1 MLHRFLLLALVSVT
15 LLAGPEARAQ
25 EDPYRLT
32 LFSTPDRTVA
42 AVGET
47 ITVTVE
53 GLAAPETDEAL
64 EALVYAFTRLAF
76 PAGTVRD
83 FAVVRAE
90 DPTAR
95 RRAGTRI
102 IELSRRFEVQPRHAG
117 VLTIPS
123 LPVALD
129 GARFATRPQDIRV
142 YDDDPALADARR
154 AVVPLVAESRR
165 HGSSRGTNLRRIG
178 SGFFIAEDALV
189 TAYHVVLGADRVR
202 LQLPDGRR
210 VTTGRVWAIDP
221 VRDVAVLHVD
231 PEPVRRAGILPLTL
245 AERFDADLLRDDEGD
260 RVTFTAGWPGG
271 VQQHTMGW
279 QHPSL
284 RFGPAD
290 VLRVT
295 ANAVRPGDSGGPLL
309 DAEGHV
315 LGVVASGRSTQD
327 ARDVLREDLCL
338 ATDPR
343 RALAN
348 RLAEPAPRSL
358 RHVLQEVA
366 REAPNATVLQAAS
379 LLNARVRA
387 EEVEQHLGVITD
399 AAQAAPDD
407 VALQFLAGSVLQA
420 YGEDE
425 RAALAYQAALA
436 ESAEYFPALYAL
448 GHVYYERGEL
458 EDAERLFEQT
468 RSFSP
473 YARLGALGLAR
484 VYTAQLRYEHAAEA
498 LVEVLDRDPHYAPAL
513 YLLGYGLLARGR
525 VDEAE
530 ALAVRLDRTAP
541 AWADV
546 LRLHL
551 SEELLRPT
559 ALAALPRIRP
569 FTDQP

>member
-1 MLHRFLLLALVSVT
+1 MLHRLLLLALVSVP
-15 LLAGPEARAQ
+15 LLAGPKAQTQ
-25 EDPYRLT
+25 EDPYRLV

-53 GLAAPETDEAL
+53 GLAVPETDEA
-64 EALVYAFTRLAF
+64 ALTLLHAFNRIAF
-76 PAGTVRD
+76 PPGTERD
-83 FAVVRAE
+83 FAVVHAE
-90 DPTAR
+90 DPAAR

-102 IELSRRFEVQPRHAG
+102 LELSRRFEVQPRHAG
-117 VLTIPS
+117 VLMVPP
-123 LPVALD
+123 LPVQLE
-129 GARFATRPQDIRV
+129 GAVVATRPQEVRV
-142 YDDDPALADARR
+142 YENDPSLTAARS
-154 AVVPLVAESRR
+154 AVVPLVAESR
-165 HGSSRGTNLRRIG
+165 GASRTTTLRRIG

-221 VRDVAVLHVD
+221 ARDVVVLHVN
-231 PEPVRRAGILPLTL
+231 PAPVRRAGITPLTL
-245 AERFDADLLRDDEGD
+245 TERFDADLLHEDEAD
-260 RVTFTAGWPGG
+260 RITFTAGWPGG
-271 VQQHTMGW
+271 IQQPTTGW

-309 DAEGHV
+309 NAQGRV
-315 LGVVASGRSTQD
+315 LGVVASGRSTQNE
-327 ARDVLREDLCL
+327 RDVLREDLCL

-343 RALAN
+343 RALAD
-348 RLAEPAPRSL
+348 RLAQPSPRSL
-358 RHVLQEVA
+358 RHALQEA
-366 REAPNATVLQAAS
+366 AQEAPNATVLRAAS
-379 LLNARVRA
+379 LLNARMRA
-387 EEVEQHLGVITD
+387 EEVEQHLKVLTD
-399 AAQAAPDD
+399 AVGAAPDD

-420 YGEDE
+420 YGEADQ
-425 RAALAYQAALA
+425 AALAYQAALA
-436 ESAEYFPALYAL
+436 EASDYFPALYAL
-448 GHVYYERGEL
+448 GHVYYQRGEL
-458 EDAERLFEQT
+458 GEAERLFEQT
-468 RSFSP
+468 RSFAP

-484 VYTAQLRYEHAAEA
+484 VFTAQLRYEQAAEV
-498 LVEVLDRDPHYAPAL
+498 LIEVLDRDPHYAPAL

-525 VDEAE
+525 VEEAE

-551 SEELLRPT
+551 REDLLRPT
-559 ALAALPRIRP
+559 VLAALPRIRP
-569 FTDQP
+569 FREQP

>member
-1 MLHRFLLLALVSVT
+1 MPHRFLLLAFVSV
-15 LLAGPEARAQ
+15 LILAGPEARTQ
-25 EDPYRLT
+25 EDPYRLV
-32 LFSTPDRTVA
+32 LFSTPDRAVA

-47 ITVTVE
+47 LTVTVE
-53 GLAAPETDEAL
+53 GLAVPETDEAL
-64 EALVYAFTRLAF
+64 EALVRAFNRLAF
-76 PAGTVRD
+76 PAGTLRD

-102 IELSRRFEVQPRHAG
+102 LELSRRFEVQPRRVG
-117 VLTIPS
+117 VLTIPA
-123 LPVALD
+123 LPVTLED
-129 GARFATRPQDIRV
+129 VVITTRPQDIRV
-142 YDDDPALADARR
+142 YDDDPARADARR
-154 AVVPLVAESRR
+154 AVVPLVAETR
-165 HGSSRGTNLRRIG
+165 SRGASRTTTLRRIG
-178 SGFFIAEDALV
+178 SGFFIADDALV

-202 LQLPDGRR
+202 IQLPDGRR
-210 VTTGRVWAIDP
+210 LTTGRVWAIDP
-221 VRDVAVLHVD
+221 VRDVAVLYVD
-231 PEPVRRAGILPLTL
+231 PGPVRRAGVVPLTL
-245 AERFDADLLRDDEGD
+245 AERFDADLLRDDEAD

-271 VQQHTMGW
+271 IQQHTIGW

-309 DAEGHV
+309 DAQGRV

-327 ARDVLREDLCL
+327 DRDVLREDVCL

-343 RALAN
+343 RALAD
-348 RLAEPAPRSL
+348 RLAQSAPRSL
-358 RHVLQEVA
+358 RRALQEAA
-366 REAPNATVLQAAS
+366 REAPNATILQAAS
-379 LLNARVRA
+379 LLTARLRA

-407 VALQFLAGSVLQA
+407 VALQFLTGSVLQA

-425 RAALAYQAALA
+425 RAALAYQAALT

-448 GHVYYERGEL
+448 GHVYYERGDL
-458 EDAERLFEQT
+458 EEAERLFEQT

-484 VYTAQLRYEHAAEA
+484 IYTAQLRYEQAAEA
-498 LVEVLDRDPHYAPAL
+498 LIEVLDRDPHYAPAL

-525 VDEAE
+525 AEEAE

-551 SEELLRPT
+551 REELLRPA
-559 ALAALPRIRP
+559 ALAALPRIHP
-569 FTDQP
+569 FPDAP